1 MIELAPHHKIGL
13 LLNNPVLI
21 ASGFGGYGNAY
32 QQLIDVSTFGAIVT
46 NPITLR
52 PRRGLPQ
59 PRVAETKAGFILN
72 TGQQNPGVKQ
82 VIRQYSKVWIRLGV
96 PVIAHLPADEP
107 DDLRRTARALTGT
120 ETIAAIELGLPPDAT
135 AGEIEHWIKAVRE
148 GSELPLLVKLPL
160 KWAAELA
167 EMVATTAADT
177 LVITASPIGAAYP
190 PQSGEMVRGNLYS
203 PALHSLV
210 LGAVQAVRELVEL
223 PLIAAGGIHS
233 VVDARAFL
241 DAGVMAVQV
250 DSLLLVDPQAA
261 YDIARVFY
269 I

>member
-13 LLNNPVLI
+13 PLRNPVLI
-21 ASGFGGYGNAY
+21 AAGFGGYGNAY
-32 QQLIDVSTFGAIVT
+32 QRLIDLSTFGAVVT

-52 PRRGLPQ
+52 PQRGSLQ
-59 PRVAETKAGFILN
+59 PRVVEMKAGFILN
-72 TGQQNPGVKQ
+72 SGQQNPGVKQ

-120 ETIAAIELGLPPDAT
+120 EAITAIELGLPPEAT
-135 AGEIEHWIKAVRE
+135 AGETEHWIKAVRE
-148 GSELPLLVKLPL
+148 GSELPLLVKLPF

-167 EMVATTAADT
+167 EVVATTAADT
-177 LVITASPIGAAYP
+177 LVIAAPPIGAAYP
-190 PQSGEMVRGNLYS
+190 PQGGKMVRGNLYS

-210 LGAVQAVRELVEL
+210 LETVQAVRELVEL

-233 VVDARAFL
+233 VADARAFF
-241 DAGVMAVQV
+241 DAGAMAVQI
-250 DSLLLVDPQAA
+250 DSLLLVDPQAV
-261 YDIARVFY
+261 YDIAQVFY